1 MTRGGVKEYI
11 EAVRGRYL
19 KGNRKVKGQILDE
32 VTEVTGYH
40 RKAVIRLLIRG
51 PKTEAGR
58 RGRPKQYGIE
68 VVAALKRVWET
79 GGRSWSKF

>member
-1 MTRGGVKEYI
+1 MTRGGVREGL

-40 RKAVIRLLIRG
+40 RKAAIRLLILILG
-51 PKTEAGR
+51 GEG
-58 RGRPKQYGIE
+58 GQSN
-68 VVAALKRVWET
+68 T
-79 GGRSWSKF
+79 GQRW

>member
-32 VTEVTGYH
+32 VTQVTGYH
-40 RKAVIRLLIRG
+40 RLAVIRLLTGALRRRLG
-51 PKTEAGR
+51 GEAG
-58 RGRPKQYGIE
+58 
-68 VVAALKRVWET
+68 LSST
-79 GGRSWSKF
+79 GSRW